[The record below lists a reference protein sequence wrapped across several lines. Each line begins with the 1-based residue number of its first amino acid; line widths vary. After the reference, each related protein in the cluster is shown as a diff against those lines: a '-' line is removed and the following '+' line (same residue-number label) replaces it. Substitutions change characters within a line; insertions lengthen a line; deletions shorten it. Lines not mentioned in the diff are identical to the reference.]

1 MTNFDD
7 RIRNSMQNADD
18 EHIFDI
24 GQDEKLFQLVS
35 DSFRKGRR
43 WLTIVGIVKLVSFL
57 AIAVV
62 AGVQFF
68 QSGDIKSLIG
78 WSTLVVISSIAVTMM
93 AISLYLDL
101 NRNAIFRAIK
111 RLEIR
116 LIQAGSLPADKA

>member
-7 RIRNSMQNADD
+7 RIRNSMQDNDD
-18 EHIFDI
+18 EPVFEI

-43 WLTIVGIVKLVSFL
+43 WLTIVGLAKLVAFF

-68 QSGDIKSLIG
+68 RSSDIMSLIG
-78 WSTLVVISSIAVTMM
+78 WSTLVLLSSMVVAMM
-93 AISLYLDL
+93 AIALYMDL

-116 LIQAGSLPADKA
+116 LIQAGSLRGDNA